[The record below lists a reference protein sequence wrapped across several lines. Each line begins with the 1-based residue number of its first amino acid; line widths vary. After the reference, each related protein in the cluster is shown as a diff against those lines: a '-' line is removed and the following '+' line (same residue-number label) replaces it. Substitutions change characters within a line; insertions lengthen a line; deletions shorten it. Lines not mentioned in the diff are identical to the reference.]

1 MNASPSFVKS
11 KTFALE
17 AIQYC
22 ALLDAQKK
30 YAISNQLIRSATA
43 VGANIRESNSAES
56 LRDFL
61 HKMKIAHKELLES
74 EYWLELCNE
83 SPGYPPCA
91 SLQPQ
96 VTELKKILNAIISTS
111 ARKLKEK

>member
-1 MNASPSFVKS
+1 
-11 KTFALE
+11 
-17 AIQYC
+17 
-22 ALLDAQKK
+22 
-30 YAISNQLIRSATA
+30 
-43 VGANIRESNSAES
+43 
-56 LRDFL
+56 
-61 HKMKIAHKELLES
+61 MKIAHKELLES

-96 VTELKKILNAIISTS
+96 VIELKKILNAIISTS

>member
-11 KTFALE
+11 KKFALE
-17 AIQYC
+17 TIQYC

-83 SPGYPPCA
+83 SPGYPSCT

-96 VTELKKILNAIISTS
+96 VLELKKILNAIISTS